1 MATEPDNTT
10 TETRVLLKDGGN
22 AVLTLA
28 DVAVAALH
36 TPEDDNFNV
45 LAAVGGRNLPAL
57 ALVRNALNGQSP
69 SNTNVAEMALREL
82 GFSILVRR
90 RYDNVTGEPVRL
102 TREQINNSSTSMR

>member
-1 MATEPDNTT
+1 MAPEPMSLP
-10 TETRVLLKDGGN
+10 TETRVRLQDSSY

-36 TPEDDNFNV
+36 TPEDEKFDV

-57 ALVRNALNGQSP
+57 LLVRNALKGREP
-69 SNTNVAEMALREL
+69 FNTNVAEIALHDL

-90 RYDNVTGEPVRL
+90 RFDNATGEPVRL
-102 TREQINNSSTSMR
+102 TREQINSSSV

>member
-1 MATEPDNTT
+1 MATEPDNTIA
-10 TETRVLLKDGGN
+10 ETRASLKDGGD

-36 TPEDDNFNV
+36 TPEDDNFHV
-45 LAAVGGRNLPAL
+45 LAVVGGKNLPAL

-69 SNTNVAEMALREL
+69 SNTNVAEMALHEL

-90 RYDNVTGEPVRL
+90 RFDNVTGEPVRL